1 MMHGD
6 SGGAGLRRGNERGG
20 LTSGSNRCEFR
31 TLGPGPA
38 SGRPGGLDRSQYI
51 GRIGPMGGAPKLQE
65 SFRRARDE
73 GGKADLKI
81 VLESLRA
88 ELETSVPR
96 HFEARLG
103 PGRDP
108 EDAIQ
113 RVLLRVHEEWSKVHS
128 EGGAGRKRTFWACE
142 TLDEL
147 VRYCH
152 SSCINSGMDSL
163 RRAQRHDLGNTVAG
177 QLADGAESE
186 GQVRRQ
192 NRPGQILDWLKGE
205 AEQGRL
211 DATEVE
217 VYKAWFFPDTP
228 AEGPRPKRQE
238 LVNRFDLKKV
248 DDVTEIVGKLSA
260 MIRRAFPD
268 IGPGGRSQA

>member
-1 MMHGD
+1 M
-6 SGGAGLRRGNERGG
+6 
-20 LTSGSNRCEFR
+20 
-31 TLGPGPA
+31 
-38 SGRPGGLDRSQYI
+38 
-51 GRIGPMGGAPKLQE
+51 QE

-73 GGKADLKI
+73 GSKEDLDI
-81 VLESLRA
+81 VLGSLHR
-88 ELETSVPR
+88 ELAKSVPKQ
-96 HFEARLG
+96 FKARLG
-103 PGRDP
+103 AGRDP

-113 RVLLRVHEEWSKVHS
+113 RVLLRVHQEWLKVHS
-128 EGGAGRKRTFWACE
+128 EGGAGRQRTFWARE

-192 NRPGQILDWLKGE
+192 KRPGQILDWLKGE

-217 VYKAWFFPDTP
+217 VYKAWFFPDTR
-228 AEGPRPKRQE
+228 AEGPRPKRQD
-238 LVNRFDLKKV
+238 LVKRFGLKKV